1 VSVSDAKAP
10 QSARPRDIVA
20 VPLRHPG
27 RWVAAA
33 VIAVLVAM
41 LVHSLVFNPVWQMSV
56 VGDYLFDSSILRGVG
71 QTLEL
76 TVFAMVI
83 GVLGGILLA
92 VMRLS
97 ANPVVSGASWFYIW
111 FFRGTPVLV
120 QLVGWYSIAA
130 LYPHISFG
138 IPFGPAFYH
147 GDANTLITRFT
158 AAVLGLGLNEAAYMA
173 EIVRAGILSVDPGQ
187 NEAAH
192 ALGMSGG
199 QVMRRIVLPQAMR
212 VIVPPTGN
220 ETISM
225 LKTTSLVSVIAAP
238 ELFGTASIISSRN
251 FAVIQLLLV
260 VSLWYLFITSILTVG
275 QYYVERYYARGSART
290 LPETPIQQLRR
301 LLTTGQRQPGGPP
314 PPPISVQH
322 RPNGGM

>member
-1 VSVSDAKAP
+1 VSVADP
-10 QSARPRDIVA
+10 ETQTARPREIEA

-27 RWVAAA
+27 RWLAAA
-33 VIAVLVAM
+33 IIALLVAM

-56 VGDYLFDSSILRGVG
+56 VRDYLFDSSIVRGVG
-71 QTLEL
+71 ETLEL

-83 GVLGGILLA
+83 GVFGGILLA

-97 ANPVVSGASWFYIW
+97 ANPVVSGASWVYIW

-130 LYPHISFG
+130 IYPHISFG
-138 IPFGPAFYH
+138 VPFGPAFYH

-192 ALGMSGG
+192 ALGMSSGK
-199 QVMRRIVLPQAMR
+199 VMRRIVLPQAMR

-238 ELFGTASIISSRN
+238 ELFGIASIISTRN
-251 FAVIQLLLV
+251 YAVIQLLLV
-260 VSLWYLFITSILTVG
+260 VSLWYLFITSILTVA
-275 QYYVERYYARGSART
+275 QYYVERYYARGSSRS
-290 LPETPIQQLRR
+290 LPETPIQKLNRVLFSTRR
-301 LLTTGQRQPGGPP
+301 QPPGAPGGPM
-314 PPPISVQH
+314 SVQ
-322 RPNGGM
+322 RAPDSGL